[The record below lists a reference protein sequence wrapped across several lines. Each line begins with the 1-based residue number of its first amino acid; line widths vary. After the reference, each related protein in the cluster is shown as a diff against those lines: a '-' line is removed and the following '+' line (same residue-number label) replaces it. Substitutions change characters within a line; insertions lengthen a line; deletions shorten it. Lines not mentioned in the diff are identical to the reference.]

1 MYNVKNNPVFKLNI
15 IPLTGI
21 IIFLIFQI
29 NTFAQDEDKSLDK
42 KPLHTRLDVS
52 YGFGGQIYNDNFI
65 YNPGYSLHMINS
77 IPLHKDFELGF
88 GVGYTAFENENF
100 IPIYLEALGYKKKK
114 KNAPFVNFQLG
125 YSIGWDTQTNSMEN
139 YEMNGGIY
147 FSAGLGRRIEL
158 SNHYSVLFQWSLCHQ
173 FASINY
179 SIFGEGN
186 YKETV
191 NYDMLKI
198 TFGIIR
204 H

>member
-1 MYNVKNNPVFKLNI
+1 MKVKHVIDLRKISIVRIF
-15 IPLTGI
+15 
-21 IIFLIFQI
+21 IFLLFHL
-29 NTFAQDEDKSLDK
+29 NTNAQEKDKSPEK
-42 KPLHTRLDVS
+42 KPFHTRLDLS

-65 YNPGYSLHMINS
+65 YNPGYSIHIINS
-77 IPLHKDFELGF
+77 IPLHKDFELGL
-88 GVGYTAFENENF
+88 GVGYTVFENENF
-100 IPIYLEALGYKKKK
+100 IPIYLEALGFKKKK

-125 YSIGWDTQTNSMEN
+125 YSIGWDTQTNTLEN

-179 SIFGEGN
+179 TIFGEGK

-204 H
+204 Q